1 MGRFSIVISSEE
13 KGSFGH
19 DATLYPLLGEIQ
31 ENILKLPWKSNL
43 RLQEAKKT
51 TIYWGVIRPFKGQP
65 G

>member
-31 ENILKLPWKSNL
+31 ENILKLPWNSNL

-51 TIYWGVIRPFKGQP
+51 TIY
-65 G
+65 